1 MNSRL
6 WERQILHVWVQNE
19 ETAQKISIVA
29 EQLLKEHNF
38 NTLVVISKAERSEFI
53 FSNKIKLQDR
63 HVRTI
68 SKARSIV
75 FEREAQSSKTP
86 WPAKKN
92 YKIIKE
98 NYKGGILIQKF
109 LTGQKMQ
116 KFKNYYSIGGKKRGL
131 VRVYLD
137 KHTGKGSSKTFWP
150 AKKTQ
155 KYKIPKIMQMCVNH
169 ENHNSF

>member
-109 LTGQKMQ
+109 LTGQKIQ
-116 KFKNYYSIGGKKRGL
+116 N
-131 VRVYLD
+131 
-137 KHTGKGSSKTFWP
+137 SKTTIPLGGRRGGWWGYTLTNIRGRGHQKHFDRP
-150 AKKTQ
+150 KKPKNTKYQ
-155 KYKIPKIMQMCVNH
+155 K
-169 ENHNSF
+169 